1 MRKGSL
7 ATAVLAVLAVAAC
20 KGKDRAMDDD
30 LAKDMTLA
38 SSSSDGLSLA
48 PSRGSQT
55 VVSAEERS
63 PEARPRV
70 ASSARSTRA
79 APHRTPHRDRVAAH
93 HTAQMASV
101 AAPVPEE
108 SPAPAPAAA
117 AEPTQVADAP
127 VADAP
132 ISESP
137 RPHPVAVGTYPGSGS
152 GGVGTSRRGGGIS
165 IGDVIGVI
173 GAVVIRGGTVDGDHC
188 DPRGEHRTVNNR
200 IPPSIMRGRF

>member
-7 ATAVLAVLAVAAC
+7 ATAVLAVLAVSAC

-79 APHRTPHRDRVAAH
+79 VPHRTPHRDRVAAH
-93 HTAQMASV
+93 HTTQMASV
-101 AAPVPEE
+101 AAPVSEAA
-108 SPAPAPAAA
+108 PAPAPAA
-117 AEPTQVADAP
+117 EPTPVADAP

-132 ISESP
+132 VSEPP
-137 RPHPVAVGTYPGSGS
+137 RPRPAIVRTYPGSS
-152 GGVGTSRRGGGIS
+152 S
-165 IGDVIGVI
+165 IGDIIGVI

-188 DPRGEHRTVNNR
+188 DPRGGHRSVNER

>member
-7 ATAVLAVLAVAAC
+7 ATAVLAVLAVSAC
-20 KGKDRAMDDD
+20 KGKDQAMDDD
-30 LAKDMTLA
+30 LARDMALA
-38 SSSSDGLSLA
+38 SSSDGLSLA

-79 APHRTPHRDRVAAH
+79 TPHRTPHRDHVAAH
-93 HTAQMASV
+93 HTTEVASV
-101 AAPVPEE
+101 AAAVPEDV
-108 SPAPAPAAA
+108 PAPAPEAA

-127 VADAP
+127 IADAP
-132 ISESP
+132 VSASP
-137 RPHPVAVGTYPGSGS
+137 RPHPVTVGSYPGPGE
-152 GGVGTSRRGGGIS
+152 GGIGTGRRGGGIS

-173 GAVVIRGGTVDGDHC
+173 GVVVIRGGTVDGDHC
-188 DPRGEHRTVNNR
+188 DPRGEHRRVNDR
-200 IPPSIMRGRF
+200 IPPSILHGRF